1 MTYRLKSLSTKIL
14 HEIDQADKEMVALNP
29 PAFILSEGHRF
40 VALLATVTLAS
51 EDDSLKRRRDA
62 YEAADAYEAV
72 DAYEAA
78 DAYESTDATHTIGL
92 ARLDA
97 IDYGDEIGK
106 GVWVSFF
113 HMGPP
118 SHTMAIVERDTK
130 EKSLFPDQILWSSLM
145 AVLPE
150 FEEPYR
156 RLGVLVPF
164 SNSGAVE
171 SFQERGMEAERD
183 PHRPD
188 EPLLLHGSAVSPEPL
203 LVMRTHSSIPS
214 L

>member
-40 VALLATVTLAS
+40 VALLATVALAS
-51 EDDSLKRRRDA
+51 EDESLKRRRDA
-62 YEAADAYEAV
+62 YEP
-72 DAYEAA
+72 
-78 DAYESTDATHTIGL
+78 TDATHTIGL

-97 IDYGDEIGK
+97 IDYGGEVGK

-145 AVLPE
+145 AVLPH
-150 FEEPYR
+150 FGEPYQ

-183 PHRPD
+183 PHHPD